1 FIQMFNR
8 LRAYSKNDIEQCKK
22 CFIKES
28 CTGCLGINL
37 LETGSV
43 FELNEETCEM
53 YRGMTEE
60 VIYHLYK
67 RNKEKK
73 SEIA

>member
-1 FIQMFNR
+1 MILNSVR
-8 LRAYSKNDIEQCKK
+8 NA
-22 CFIKES
+22 
-28 CTGCLGINL
+28 